1 MMILLLFISFL
12 VLVMVGVPI
21 AFCLGISSVL
31 YLIETGIPLNIVP
44 QKMYSG
50 VDNFVLICIPGFIL
64 AGNLMN
70 TGGITKRIV
79 NFCNALFGR
88 ITGGLAIAD
97 IGASMIF
104 AGISGTAAADCAS
117 IGGIMIP
124 ALIDDGYDADFA
136 SALTASAST
145 LGPIIPPS
153 VPMIVAGTVASL
165 SVSKLFAVGI
175 FPGLMLSIA
184 LSVLAYFICK
194 KRNYPKGEKTSLK
207 LILSTLKSAIWA
219 ILLVLLILFLI
230 LSGVCTPTE
239 ASIIAVVYALIVGLF
254 VYKDLKFK
262 DLYKIVID
270 SMVATAAIE
279 LLVGLANV
287 FAWILTREQV
297 PQMVATGILSLTT
310 NKYLVLLLINVLL
323 LFVGTFMD
331 TTVAI
336 IILMPILLPVATSV
350 GVDPIQF
357 TLILVLNLVIGL
369 TTPPVGICLFIS
381 SSIGKVSLAKI
392 TKQVIP
398 FLAVSIGVLMIITY
412 LPQLYMWIIPLLFP
426 AG

>member
-1 MMILLLFISFL
+1 MMVVMLFVSFL
-12 VLVMVGVPI
+12 IFVMIGVPI

-31 YLIETGIPLNIVP
+31 YLVTTGIPLAVVP

-50 VDNFVLICIPGFIL
+50 IDNFVLVCIPGFIL

-70 TGGITKRIV
+70 TGGITERIV
-79 NFCNALFGR
+79 KFCNALFGR
-88 ITGGLAIAD
+88 ITGGLAMAD
-97 IGASMIF
+97 VGASMIF
-104 AGISGTAAADCAS
+104 AGISGTAAADAAS

-124 ALIDDGYDADFA
+124 ALINDGYDADFA

-175 FPGLMLSIA
+175 FPGLILAIA
-184 LSVLAYFICK
+184 LSSLAYVICK
-194 KRNYPKGEKTSLK
+194 KRNYPRGEKSSLR
-207 LILSTLKSAIWA
+207 LVLHTLRDAIWA
-219 ILLVLLILFLI
+219 ILLVGLILFLI

-239 ASIIAVVYALIVGLF
+239 ASIIAVVYALVVGLF
-254 VYKDLKFK
+254 VYRDLHLKDLP
-262 DLYKIVID
+262 KIFID
-270 SMVATAAIE
+270 SMVSTASIE
-279 LLVGLANV
+279 LLVGIANL

-297 PQMVATGILSLTT
+297 PQMVATGILSLTQ
-310 NKYLVLLLINVLL
+310 NKFLVLLLINILL

-369 TTPPVGICLFIS
+369 TTPPVGLCLFIS

-392 TKQVIP
+392 TKQIIP
-398 FLAVSIGVLMIITY
+398 FLATSLGVLMLITY
-412 LPQLYMWIIPLLFP
+412 VPQLYMWIIPLLFP
-426 AG
+426 GT

>member
-1 MMILLLFISFL
+1 MMVMMLFISFL
-12 VLVMVGVPI
+12 VFVMIGVPI
-21 AFCLGISSVL
+21 AFCLGLSSVF
-31 YLIETGIPLNIVP
+31 YLASTGISLAVVP

-50 VDNFVLICIPGFIL
+50 IDNFVLICIPGFIL

-70 TGGITKRIV
+70 TGGITERIV
-79 NFCNALFGR
+79 RFCNALFGR
-88 ITGGLAIAD
+88 ITGGLAMAD
-97 IGASMIF
+97 VGASMIF

-124 ALIDDGYDADFA
+124 ALINDGYDADFA
-136 SALTASAST
+136 SALTASASP

-175 FPGLMLSIA
+175 FPGLILAVVLSAMAFI
-184 LSVLAYFICK
+184 ICK
-194 KRNYPKGEKTSLK
+194 KRNYPRGEKTSLK
-207 LILSTLKSAIWA
+207 LVLHTLREAIWA

-239 ASIIAVVYALIVGLF
+239 ASIIAVVYALVVGLF
-254 VYKDLKFK
+254 VYRDLHLKN
-262 DLYKIVID
+262 LPKIFVD
-270 SMVATAAIE
+270 SMVATASIE
-279 LLVGLANV
+279 LLVGIANL

-297 PQMVATGILSLTT
+297 PQMVAAGILSLTT
-310 NKYLVLLLINVLL
+310 NKFLVLLLINLLL

-369 TTPPVGICLFIS
+369 TTPPVGLCLFIS

-392 TKQVIP
+392 TKQVMP
-398 FLAVSIGVLMIITY
+398 FLLASIGVLLLITY
-412 LPQLYMWIIPLLFP
+412 VPQLYMWIIPLLFP
-426 AG
+426 AS

>member
-21 AFCLGISSVL
+21 AFCLGISSVF
-31 YLIETGIPLNIVP
+31 YLVTTGIPLTIVP

-97 IGASMIF
+97 VGASMIF

-124 ALIDDGYDADFA
+124 ALVDDGYDADFA

-175 FPGLMLSIA
+175 VPGVLLAIS

-194 KRNYPKGEKTSLK
+194 KRNYPKGEKASLK
-207 LILSTLKSAIWA
+207 MLLSTLRSAIWA
-219 ILLVLLILFLI
+219 ILLVVLILFLI

-254 VYKDLKFK
+254 VYRDLKFK

-297 PQMVATGILSLTT
+297 PQMVATGILSLTS

-398 FLAVSIGVLMIITY
+398 FLAVSLGVLMLITY
-412 LPQLYMWIIPLLFP
+412 VPQLYMWIIPLLFP

>member
-1 MMILLLFISFL
+1 MMVIFLFVSFL
-12 VLVMVGVPI
+12 VLVMIGVPI
-21 AFCLGISSVL
+21 AFCLGISSL
-31 YLIETGIPLNIVP
+31 SYLFMTGIPLAIIP

-64 AGNLMN
+64 AGNLMS

-79 NFCNALFGR
+79 AFCDALFGR
-88 ITGGLAIAD
+88 ITGGLAMAD
-97 IGASMIF
+97 IGASMLF
-104 AGISGTAAADCAS
+104 AGISGTAVADCAS

-175 FPGLMLSIA
+175 FPGLMLAIA
-184 LSVLAYFICK
+184 LCILSYVICK
-194 KRNYPKGEKTSLK
+194 KRNYPKGEKSSLR
-207 LILSTLKSAIWA
+207 LILSTFAKAAWA

-239 ASIIAVVYALIVGLF
+239 ASIIAVVYALIVGLV
-254 VYKDLKFK
+254 VYKDLHVKQ
-262 DLYKIVID
+262 LPKIFID
-270 SMVATAAIE
+270 SMVATAAVE
-279 LLVGLANV
+279 LLVGLANL

-297 PQMVATGILSLTT
+297 PQMVAHGILSLTS
-310 NKYLVLLLINVLL
+310 NKYIVLLLINILL

-336 IILMPILLPVATSV
+336 IILTPILLPVATSV
-350 GVDPIQF
+350 GVNAIQF
-357 TLILVLNLVIGL
+357 TLIMVLNLVIGL
-369 TTPPVGICLFIS
+369 TTPPVGLCLFIA
-381 SSIGKVSLAKI
+381 SSIGKISLPKI
-392 TKQVIP
+392 IKQVMP
-398 FLAVSIGVLMIITY
+398 FLAVSLVVLMLITY
-412 LPQLYMWIIPLLFP
+412 VPQLYMWIIPLLFP
-426 AG
+426 

>member
-1 MMILLLFISFL
+1 MMVVMLFVSFL
-12 VLVMVGVPI
+12 VLVMIGVPI
-21 AFCLGISSVL
+21 AFCLGISSVV
-31 YLIETGIPLNIVP
+31 YLMAAGIPLTIVP

-79 NFCNALFGR
+79 TFCNALFGR
-88 ITGGLAIAD
+88 ITGGLAMAD
-97 IGASMIF
+97 VGASMIF

-124 ALIDDGYDADFA
+124 ALVDDGYDADFA

-175 FPGLMLSIA
+175 FPGVILAVALCLLSF
-184 LSVLAYFICK
+184 VICK
-194 KRNYPKGEKTSLK
+194 KRNYPKGEKSSLK
-207 LILSTLKSAIWA
+207 TILYTLRKAIWA
-219 ILLVLLILFLI
+219 ILLVFLILILI
-230 LSGVCTPTE
+230 LSGICTPTE
-239 ASIIAVVYALIVGLF
+239 ASIIAVVYALVVGLI
-254 VYKDLKFK
+254 VYRDLHFR
-262 DLYKIVID
+262 DLPKIFID

-279 LLVGLANV
+279 LLVGLANL

-297 PQMVATGILSLTT
+297 PQMVANGILGLT
-310 NKYLVLLLINVLL
+310 NNRYLVLLLINILL

-350 GVDPIQF
+350 GVDPIHF
-357 TLILVLNLVIGL
+357 ALILVLNLVIGL
-369 TTPPVGICLFIS
+369 TTPPVGLCLFIS

-392 TKQVIP
+392 TRQVIP
-398 FLAVSIGVLMIITY
+398 FLAVSLAVLMVITY
-412 LPQLYMWIIPLLFP
+412 IPQLYMWIIPLLFP

>member
-1 MMILLLFISFL
+1 MMVMMLFISFL
-12 VLVMVGVPI
+12 VFVMIGVPI
-21 AFCLGISSVL
+21 AFCLGLSSVF
-31 YLIETGIPLNIVP
+31 YLASTGISLAVVP

-50 VDNFVLICIPGFIL
+50 IDNFVLICIPGFIL

-70 TGGITKRIV
+70 TGGITERIV
-79 NFCNALFGR
+79 RFCNALFGR
-88 ITGGLAIAD
+88 ITGGLAMAD
-97 IGASMIF
+97 VGASMIF

-124 ALIDDGYDADFA
+124 ALINDGYDADFA

-175 FPGLMLSIA
+175 FPGLILAVVLSAMAFI
-184 LSVLAYFICK
+184 ICK
-194 KRNYPKGEKTSLK
+194 KRNYPRGEKTSLK
-207 LILSTLKSAIWA
+207 LVLHTLREAIWA

-239 ASIIAVVYALIVGLF
+239 ASIIAVVYALVVGLF
-254 VYKDLKFK
+254 VYRDLHLKN
-262 DLYKIVID
+262 LPKIFVD
-270 SMVATAAIE
+270 SMVATASIE
-279 LLVGLANV
+279 LLVGIANL

-297 PQMVATGILSLTT
+297 PQMVAAGILSLTT
-310 NKYLVLLLINVLL
+310 NKFLVLLLINLLL

-369 TTPPVGICLFIS
+369 TTPPVGLCLFIS

-392 TKQVIP
+392 TKQVMP
-398 FLAVSIGVLMIITY
+398 FLLASIGVLLLITY
-412 LPQLYMWIIPLLFP
+412 VPQLYMWIIPLLFP
-426 AG
+426 AS

>member
-1 MMILLLFISFL
+1 MVVMLFVSFL
-12 VLVMVGVPI
+12 VLVMIGVPI
-21 AFCLGISSVL
+21 AFCLGISSVV
-31 YLIETGIPLNIVP
+31 YLMATGIPLTVVP

-79 NFCNALFGR
+79 AFCNALFGR
-88 ITGGLAIAD
+88 ITGGLAMAD
-97 IGASMIF
+97 VGASMIF

-124 ALIDDGYDADFA
+124 ALVDDGYDADFA

-175 FPGLMLSIA
+175 VPGVILAIA
-184 LSVLAYFICK
+184 LCLLSYVICK
-194 KRNYPKGEKTSLK
+194 KRNYPKGEKSSLK
-207 LILSTLKSAIWA
+207 TILSTLRKAIWA
-219 ILLVLLILFLI
+219 ILLVFLILLLI
-230 LSGVCTPTE
+230 LSGICTPTE
-239 ASIIAVVYALIVGLF
+239 ASIIAVVYALVVGLI
-254 VYKDLKFK
+254 VYRDLHFR
-262 DLYKIVID
+262 DLPKIFID

-279 LLVGLANV
+279 LLVGLANL

-297 PQMVATGILSLTT
+297 PQMVANGILGLT
-310 NKYLVLLLINVLL
+310 NNRYLVLLLINILL

-350 GVDPIQF
+350 GVDPIHF

-369 TTPPVGICLFIS
+369 TTPPVGLCLFIS

-398 FLAVSIGVLMIITY
+398 FLAVSLAVLMVITY

>member
-1 MMILLLFISFL
+1 MMVVMLFVAFL
-12 VLVMVGVPI
+12 IFVMIGVPI
-21 AFCLGISSVL
+21 AFCLGLSSVL
-31 YLIETGIPLNIVP
+31 YLVSTGISLAIVP

-50 VDNFVLICIPGFIL
+50 IDNFVLICIPGFIL

-79 NFCNALFGR
+79 TFCNALFGR
-88 ITGGLAIAD
+88 MTGGLAMAD
-97 IGASMIF
+97 VGASMIF

-124 ALIDDGYDADFA
+124 ALIDDGYDADFS

-175 FPGLMLSIA
+175 FPGLILAVALCLLSYI
-184 LSVLAYFICK
+184 ICK
-194 KRNYPKGEKTSLK
+194 KRNYPRGEKSSLK
-207 LILSTLKSAIWA
+207 RIFQTLGAAIWA
-219 ILLVLLILFLI
+219 ILLVVLILFLI

-239 ASIIAVVYALIVGLF
+239 ASIIAVVYALVVGLF
-254 VYKDLKFK
+254 IYRDLHLKDLP
-262 DLYKIVID
+262 KIFID
-270 SMVATAAIE
+270 SMIATASIE
-279 LLVGLANV
+279 LLVGIANL

-297 PQMVATGILSLTT
+297 PQMVASGILSLTS
-310 NKYLVLLLINVLL
+310 NKYLVLLLVNLLL

-357 TLILVLNLVIGL
+357 TLIVVLNLVIGL
-369 TTPPVGICLFIS
+369 TTPPVGLCLFIS

-392 TKQVIP
+392 TRQVMP
-398 FLAVSIGVLMIITY
+398 FLIVSLCVLGLITY
-412 LPQLYMWIIPLLFP
+412 VPQLYMWIIPLLFP